1 MIVSVTQSVYSLS
14 PDQGMKHVKH
24 DSQNYKTGRMFIY
37 PRNFMKT
44 FPLNV
49 LPTMPMQQ
57 MPLFL
62 DFE

>member
-1 MIVSVTQSVYSLS
+1 
-14 PDQGMKHVKH
+14 MKHVKH